1 MVRLIRITSDDYRNF
16 RRAYSKIE
24 YSFFKKG
31 EENPWISK
39 QVREMTQWAIKTK
52 MEFLDEVKNPNKE
65 LYFFEVDGEI
75 QGITEL
81 IFSKK
86 LCNIYE
92 FAVFEHGKGWGSILY
107 EEVLKIIK
115 EHGSKK
121 ITLWCPYAG
130 SQVFWVKKGFSPRP
144 KGFFQKSV

>member
-1 MVRLIRITSDDYRNF
+1 MFRLIRITSEDYRNF

-31 EENPWISK
+31 EENPWIAK

-86 LCNIYE
+86 ECNIYE
-92 FAVFEHGKGWGSILY
+92 FAVFQHGKGWGKILY
-107 EEVLKIIK
+107 EEILKIIQ
-115 EHGSKK
+115 EHHSKK
-121 ITLWCPYAG
+121 ITLWCPYDGA
-130 SQVFWVKKGFSPRP
+130 QVFWIKQGFSPRP